1 MCFPAKQTQRHHI
14 EYQIMAHLWG
24 HQKVVVHPSPQ
35 SLRVRSPAKGRQRH
49 FFRQRLEPRL
59 ERIVQH
65 ERAQNDISRTT
76 TIITATI
83 GCRYQ
88 KHHHYECYLM
98 LTCTSPAISA
108 ASTTTTTT
116 AAATAN
122 ATPPPT
128 TTPTPTP
135 AAAST
140 GLAVITQLT
149 SGAGL
154 ENSEL
159 LSGYTNEKDL
169 RPRRLNSKPRP
180 LLAARAT

>member
-1 MCFPAKQTQRHHI
+1 
-14 EYQIMAHLWG
+14 
-24 HQKVVVHPSPQ
+24 
-35 SLRVRSPAKGRQRH
+35 
-49 FFRQRLEPRL
+49 
-59 ERIVQH
+59 
-65 ERAQNDISRTT
+65 
-76 TIITATI
+76 
-83 GCRYQ
+83 
-88 KHHHYECYLM
+88 M

-108 ASTTTTTT
+108 ASTTTTT